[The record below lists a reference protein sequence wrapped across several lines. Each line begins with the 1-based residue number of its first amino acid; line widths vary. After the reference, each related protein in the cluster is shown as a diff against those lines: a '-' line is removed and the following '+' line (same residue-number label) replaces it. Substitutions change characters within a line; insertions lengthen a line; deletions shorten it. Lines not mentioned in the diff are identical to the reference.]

1 MKRLLLLLA
10 AAACVQAHA
19 LTADEAAAI
28 AIGETDARI
37 EALSKAATTA
47 DDKTVAFL
55 QALVEDAV

>member
-19 LTADEAAAI
+19 LTADEATAM
-28 AIGETDARI
+28 AIGEADARI
-37 EALSKAATTA
+37 EALNKAIATA

-55 QALVEDAV
+55 QALGDDAV